1 VARRKRKGEDSPGFS
16 PPEFDEVDYMRREIA
31 GAKASILVVL
41 WALVGGLLAYGMV
54 LGGLHWAIAFLLG
67 LGTFLGLQFVM
78 PTFGVHSEKFVRRD
92 WIGHGATYFFSW
104 LAFWILLLNAPF
116 SDFTSPTIHGI
127 LVGTY
132 DSAANPGPGNAT
144 VACVAVFSQNV
155 VPPTE
160 LGNDTILVIFRASDN
175 VGISSPAVTVEGAP
189 ATAEPAAGSPHACA
203 SRQGVVY
210 PIAYPSDTY
219 LIRIPISGGS
229 SFDVTVRA
237 LDARGHLADARF
249 TISP

>member
-144 VACVAVFSQNV
+144 VACVAVTSSNV
-155 VPPTE
+155 QLPLPE
-160 LGNDTILVIFRASDN
+160 GGNDTILVIFRASDN
-175 VGISSPAVTVEGAP
+175 VGISSLAVTVEGAL

-210 PIAYPSDTY
+210 PTDYPSDTY
-219 LIRIPISGGS
+219 LIRIPLLGS
-229 SFDVTVRA
+229 SFDVIVSVI
-237 LDARGHLADARF
+237 DARGHPAEARF